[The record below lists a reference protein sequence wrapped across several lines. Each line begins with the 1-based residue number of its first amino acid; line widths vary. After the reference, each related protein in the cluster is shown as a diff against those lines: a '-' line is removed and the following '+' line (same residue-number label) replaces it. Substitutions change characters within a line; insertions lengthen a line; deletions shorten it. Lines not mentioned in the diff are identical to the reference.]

1 MFSKCRMSLL
11 DNFWWKKIMICKM
24 HFWSRS
30 GNIIKKRFRRR
41 RSPLEPLKK
50 LWKKIFR
57 VICQKLCFSVP
68 VTSFT
73 IFQKMRQ
80 SILTLPVILSF
91 IKFSGR
97 LKKKIT
103 FIIISNRTPLS
114 RKLFPLAKFDQ
125 IEWIIPNIQ
134 FSPCNKTRY
143 RAYIHRV
150 KITFFSKTC

>member
-1 MFSKCRMSLL
+1 MSLL

-30 GNIIKKRFRRR
+30 GNIIKKRIR
-41 RSPLEPLKK
+41 RSPFEPLKK
-50 LWKKIFR
+50 LWKR
-57 VICQKLCFSVP
+57 CFSVP

-91 IKFSGR
+91 IKFSDR